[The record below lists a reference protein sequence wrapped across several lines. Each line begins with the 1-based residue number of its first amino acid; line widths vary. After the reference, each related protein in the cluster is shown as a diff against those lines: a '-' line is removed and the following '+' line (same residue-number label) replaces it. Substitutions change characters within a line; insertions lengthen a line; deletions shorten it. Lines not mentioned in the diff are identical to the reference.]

1 MAIGAGLLSTFE
13 PGTGHSKWIGYQV
26 IFGMGVGLG
35 MQQPMI
41 AVQTVLELKDVPTGT
56 AVVVFVQSLGGALF
70 VSVSQSVFQNKLV
83 SSLKELVPQVDPNV
97 VLATGA
103 TSIQKTF
110 SKYIVG
116 VTQSYSEAL
125 TNAFY
130 VAVAMAAI
138 STIGAVFMEWK
149 SVKGKKIEM
158 AAA

>member
-1 MAIGAGLLSTFE
+1 
-13 PGTGHSKWIGYQV
+13 
-26 IFGMGVGLG
+26 MGVGLG